1 VRPTHV
7 RDGFAVYAIGSG
19 EPVLHMLYPHA
30 AAVAGDRTLT
40 ALVRGL
46 EALGWQVV
54 RFDPPGAGRS
64 TRPMRLD
71 LPEMLECAQE
81 ALAVEPSELTTE
93 RGLG

>member
-7 RDGFAVYAIGSG
+7 RDGLAVYDIAVYDVGSG
-19 EPVLHMLYPHA
+19 EPVLHMPYPHA

-71 LPEMLECAQE
+71 LPEMLECA
-81 ALAVEPSELTTE
+81 
-93 RGLG
+93 